1 MKDQKSQGGSVG
13 LGMEIM
19 LCRKKKE
26 NWKLS
31 GGNTRVFK
39 PNPVAAKVAFAGPK
53 PLNRNE
59 DRKP

>member
-31 GGNTRVFK
+31 GGNTVYLNQTQWQPK
-39 PNPVAAKVAFAGPK
+39 LPLLDPNH
-53 PLNRNE
+53 
-59 DRKP
+59 